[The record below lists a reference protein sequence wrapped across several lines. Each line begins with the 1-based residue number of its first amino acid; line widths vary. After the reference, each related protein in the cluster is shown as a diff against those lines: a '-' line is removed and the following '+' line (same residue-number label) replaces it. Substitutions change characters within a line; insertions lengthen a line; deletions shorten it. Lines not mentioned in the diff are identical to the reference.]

1 MTAPAEAEA
10 ERNPFR
16 PALVIG
22 LVTAGLLS
30 FAAFIVL
37 IGWDA
42 PQREAARRSGI
53 PPDVSA
59 VGFRGIVNLTARLL
73 PTDTVRREGD
83 LDSDD
88 LLVVPLWASD
98 EPERVQRLLL
108 RRRNQPTVLIL
119 PKWAV
124 VRDPEQRNWV
134 RTLGPFAGAGSQ
146 RLLGQ
151 GLVVEA
157 MTGAAARRASADT
170 FGFLEGLALPM
181 PRAAQVIH
189 GDSVELLAGVAGEGA
204 LVAQLGSE
212 PHFVVAD
219 PDIMNN
225 HALRRPEAALAA
237 VELLARLRPDD
248 SRPIRFATAG
258 VRGVETQPGRN
269 LLRSLFEPPFLAM
282 TLALLAA
289 AVLAALHGLVRFGP
303 ALRPVRAIPFGKAAL
318 VENSAGLVRHSGR
331 EVRLGAAY
339 ADLVRDEAA
348 RAGAAP
354 SHLQGAALED
364 YLDRFS
370 KRGETAFR
378 PLAEDVRRARDRNE
392 LVAAARA
399 LFRWKKDMIR

>member
-1 MTAPAEAEA
+1 VSAAAAES

-42 PQREAARRSGI
+42 PQRDAARRTGV

-59 VGFRGIVNLTARLL
+59 VGFRGIVNLTARMV
-73 PTDTVRREGD
+73 PAATVRSEAE

-108 RRRNQPTVLIL
+108 RRRGQPTVLVL
-119 PKWAV
+119 PKCAV
-124 VRDPEQRNWV
+124 VRDREQRNWV
-134 RTLGPFAGAGSQ
+134 RALGPFAAAAARQ
-146 RLLGQ
+146 LLGQ
-151 GLVVEA
+151 GVDVEPL
-157 MTGAAARRASADT
+157 GVPAARRASADT

-181 PRAAQVIH
+181 PRAPQVIH
-189 GDSVELLAGVAGEGA
+189 GDRIDMLAGVAGEGA
-204 LVAQLGSE
+204 LVAQLGSQ
-212 PHFVVAD
+212 PHYVVAD
-219 PDIMNN
+219 PDLLSN

-237 VELLARLRPDD
+237 VGLLTRLRPDE
-248 SRPIRFATAG
+248 SGPIRFATG
-258 VRGVETQPGRN
+258 SVRGVEAPQGRN

-282 TLALLAA
+282 TIALLIAA
-289 AVLAALHGLVRFGP
+289 LLAALHGLARFGP
-303 ALRPVRAIPFGKAAL
+303 ALRPARAIPFGKAAL
-318 VENSAGLVRHSGR
+318 VENSASLIRHSGR

-339 ADLVRDEAA
+339 AELVRDEAA
-348 RAGAAP
+348 RAGGAP
-354 SHLQGAALED
+354 AQLQSAALED

-378 PLAEDVRRARDRNE
+378 PLAESVRRARGRGE